1 MFSVNEDFQT
11 VQASASMFMI
21 LLVILIVRSVSQ
33 FIVNNI
39 MIITIRY
46 DLIETRKKYLE
57 NKKILDEEEKKKYEV
72 QLVALKEK

>member
-1 MFSVNEDFQT
+1 
-11 VQASASMFMI
+11 
-21 LLVILIVRSVSQ
+21 
-33 FIVNNI
+33 

-72 QLVALKEK
+72 QLVALKEKEEDAKKLKMRGDHN